1 MQAAQQAALQQQL
14 EAWQAQEASRAA
26 AEAIEQEKQQA
37 QEAEQAA
44 AWRQAEAIMEGARQ
58 KERAAWGAVSHAEAQ
73 YSALQMEAA
82 QYVCYTIAVTF
93 TYVCCDRAASAVMVI
108 AAFDTDP
115 ICRGATVCMT
125 QRYEPACL
133 WHVWVMKATTENLS
147 CGWANTGCYKI
158 D

>member
-1 MQAAQQAALQQQL
+1 MQASQQAALQQQL

-44 AWRQAEAIMEGARQ
+44 AWRQAEAIKEGARQ

-82 QYVCYTIAVTF
+82 QYVLYTIALTS
-93 TYVCCDRAASAVMVI
+93 TDVCCDQASAIVAI
-108 AAFDTDP
+108 AAFGKD
-115 ICRGATVCMT
+115 
-125 QRYEPACL
+125 
-133 WHVWVMKATTENLS
+133 
-147 CGWANTGCYKI
+147 
-158 D
+158 

>member
-44 AWRQAEAIMEGARQ
+44 AWRQAEAVKEGTRQ

-82 QYVCYTIAVTF
+82 QYVLYTIAVTS
-93 TYVCCDRAASAVMVI
+93 TYVCCDQAASAVVVI
-108 AAFDTDP
+108 AALGKDSS
-115 ICRGATVCMT
+115 CKGATVCMA
-125 QRYEPACL
+125 Q
-133 WHVWVMKATTENLS
+133 H
-147 CGWANTGCYKI
+147 
-158 D
+158 